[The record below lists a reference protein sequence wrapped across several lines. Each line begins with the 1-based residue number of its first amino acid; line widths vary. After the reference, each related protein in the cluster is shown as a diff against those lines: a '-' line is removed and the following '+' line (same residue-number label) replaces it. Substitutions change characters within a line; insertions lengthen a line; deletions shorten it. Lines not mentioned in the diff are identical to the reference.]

1 MLIVPIGKLCLQVG
15 EIEKPED
22 VQKFVE
28 GLDEAIKEV
37 VKRSVDTALEVEVDN
52 QLKRKRHGRSKR
64 IGESVNGQAY
74 CRKCGSHS
82 VRKFWRNGHYRRG
95 LDTHWGHLE
104 VEMPQVRC
112 CCGGSVA
119 MPFQTVRK
127 GQRIWDDLALEMQ
140 TEYGWG
146 LSLRW
151 IKAKEDAKLNGS
163 LGLRTINERVQRAGA
178 GREAWLQ
185 RAIQG
190 FPPVVEVDGVWIT
203 LMKTTQDKRKDRK
216 GRLRKVKVG
225 QRQVILF
232 ARGCWPSTGEH
243 VLLTWLVAEKES
255 QESWGDLLFAVKEM
269 KLRTPG
275 RWELLIG
282 DGAGG
287 LEAAR
292 HIYCP
297 DVPLQR
303 CIFHKLRNLARDLV
317 VPEHVDRSGAREYRK
332 SILDEARLIW
342 QTDCE
347 TQAWLRYHA
356 FCTRWIDAQPK
367 AVHTLQR
374 DFELT
379 LSFFQAHTQA
389 LERGEEW
396 QLTALRTTSHLEREN
411 RNFRRRLR
419 QAVLF
424 QSQAGLEAAVF
435 QNHSLRETLPPTS

>member
-1 MLIVPIGKLCLQVG
+1 MLIVPIGKLCVQVG
-15 EIEKPED
+15 EIAKPED
-22 VQKFVE
+22 VVELLE
-28 GLDEAIKEV
+28 GLGEAVKEV
-37 VKRSVDTALEVEVDN
+37 VKRSVDTALEVEVDKLL
-52 QLKRKRHGRSKR
+52 QRKRHGRNKR
-64 IGESVNGQAY
+64 IGEEVKGQAY
-74 CRKCGSHS
+74 CRKCGSHR
-82 VRKFWRNGHYRRG
+82 VRDFWRNGHYRRG
-95 LDTHWGHLE
+95 LDTHWGHVE
-104 VEMPQVRC
+104 IEMPQVLCR
-112 CCGGSVA
+112 CGGSVE
-119 MPFQTVRK
+119 MPLRTIRK
-127 GQRIWDDLALEMQ
+127 GQRIWEDLALEMQ
-140 TEYGWG
+140 AEYGWG

-185 RAIQG
+185 REIES
-190 FPPVVEVDGVWIT
+190 FPPVVEVDGIWIT
-203 LMKTTQDKRKDRK
+203 LMKTTQDKRKDQK
-216 GRLRKVKVG
+216 GRLRQVKIG

-232 ARGCWPSTGEH
+232 ARGCWPSTGKH

-255 QESWGDLLFAVKEM
+255 EESWGDLLFAVKEM
-269 KLRTPG
+269 NLRTPG

-297 DVPLQR
+297 QVPLQR

-317 VPEHVDRSGAREYRK
+317 APEDLDRSAAREYRK

-342 QTDCE
+342 QTDSE

-356 FCTRWIDAQPK
+356 FCQRWTEAQPK

-379 LSFFQAHTQA
+379 LSFFQVHTHA
-389 LERGEEW
+389 LERGEDW
-396 QLTALRTTSHLEREN
+396 PLTALRTTSHLEREN

-424 QSQAGLEAAVF
+424 QSQPGLEAAVF
-435 QNHSLRETLPPTS
+435 QNHALRESLPPTS